1 MTQNLYA
8 MLGVSEKA
16 PIPEIREAYKR
27 KLGALVH
34 RKHSAERSKSAMA
47 ELYREE
53 HALREAMSILTDPA
67 RRSMYNSFRAASD
80 KSLPSTP
87 QELWAQVEGAVVD
100 KNTMAALRLLASL
113 TTLPL
118 QELPLLKIPTPTKPE
133 EEKTEPIG
141 LRPSSLKNRSQRADV
156 RETIKQVTTKTPS
169 FMDDVPLPKQKDDS
183 IGHDATELIQGNT
196 KKVAQT
202 PLDTLKERVQRSSKS
217 PTPSTVTQS
226 KGKSTTA
233 KPSAKPQKTP
243 KPKPKLTMAELVRE
257 HGYTGRLFRAIRENQ
272 SISMSELSQRTNV
285 PVNYIQAIENED
297 FSIFS
302 SPVFIR
308 GVVKNIS
315 RSLGIQD
322 RMIIS
327 GFLDRVGF

>member
-8 MLGVSEKA
+8 MLGVSDKA
-16 PIPEIREAYKR
+16 PIPEIRAAYKR

-53 HALREAMSILTDPA
+53 HALREAMSILTDSA
-67 RRSMYNSFRAASD
+67 RRSMYNSFRLASD

-87 QELWAQVEGAVVD
+87 QELWKQVEGTVVD

-118 QELPLLKIPTPTKPE
+118 QDLPLLKVPTPTNSE

-141 LRPSSLKNRSQRADV
+141 RRPSSLKNRSQRADV
-156 RETIKQVTTKTPS
+156 RETIKQVTTKPPS
-169 FMDDVPLPKQKDDS
+169 FMDDVSFPKQKGDS
-183 IGHDATELIQGNT
+183 IGHDATELIHREGASST
-196 KKVAQT
+196 KSAQT
-202 PLDTLKERVQRSSKS
+202 PLDTLKERVQNSTKS
-217 PTPSTVTQS
+217 PTPATVPES
-226 KGKSTTA
+226 KGKTNPTPST
-233 KPSAKPQKTP
+233 KPQNTS
-243 KPKPKLTMAELVRE
+243 KPKPKLTIAELVRE
-257 HGYTGRLFRAIRENQ
+257 HGHTGRLFRAIRENQ

-297 FSIFS
+297 FSVFS

-315 RSLGIQD
+315 RSLGI
-322 RMIIS
+322 
-327 GFLDRVGF
+327 